1 MKGHGRAEPGLE
13 QTPDTF
19 HGVDVNVVDAV
30 FIGIPGILP
39 FTLVDRD
46 VNIAPGRETGIDA
59 VLIGVDDAALL
70 DHPGDPGSDG
80 GLLDIATA
88 LILNAPG
95 CPALP

>member
-1 MKGHGRAEPGLE
+1 MKGHGGAEPGLE

-39 FTLVDRD
+39 FTLDDRD

-59 VLIGVDDAALL
+59 VIIGVDDAALL